1 MSQRSIRVNELVK
14 REISAFLHSRYREI
28 TTRITITA
36 ADISPDLRNG
46 RIYFSVLGDANDS
59 AEAERFLI
67 KKRKEIRRHL
77 GSTVILKYTPQI
89 NFIRD
94 DSIARGNRVLDLL
107 GQIEDDLIPDDDYE
121 DEDEEERS

>member
-59 AEAERFLI
+59 AEAERFLL

-121 DEDEEERS
+121 DEEERS